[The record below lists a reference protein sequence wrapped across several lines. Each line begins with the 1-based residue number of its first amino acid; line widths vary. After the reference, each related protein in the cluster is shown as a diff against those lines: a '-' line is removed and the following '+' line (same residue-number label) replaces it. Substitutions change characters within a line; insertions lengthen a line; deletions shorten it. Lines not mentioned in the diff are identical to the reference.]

1 MSNLIDN
8 LLLSETASNSPNS
21 TSIVEQPNKD
31 KPSLFDSL
39 LSNISSSEE
48 TKIGDTNI
56 NSNTINSLKPQIQDV
71 NLETNISVETN
82 SLNGESLIDSVD
94 SELMSSENS
103 ENLDK
108 SFNKSNEQKIT
119 NTASL
124 LDKLIIE
131 AKQETTLQA
140 NKDKPSLF
148 DSLLSTIPLSD
159 GIDKIDALDFAKVEI
174 KEPLLENINKVVS
187 DGGTNIEIVDG
198 LDDKLVNN
206 IGVVLNTDENNL
218 LKSLE
223 NTQII
228 QSDKVSGKITEVNI
242 QNNSDVG
249 NRLISENIQSESDV
263 SIENSQV
270 INNQMIESSELV
282 LSNKD
287 LIEKDNPVKSTT
299 NSLFDKLVAITK
311 KDIEKVLDNP
321 TRELLDKSD
330 IDENLIPDE
339 NNLEKVAIASL
350 DIEDKLMQEEI
361 NSDNLKNLNV
371 DLENKNNG
379 VIPVLENNL
388 QSNNKTSKVEIDKLE
403 KIDANLND
411 ESKDIFKEAS
421 LVVANFD
428 NTSEKIEAQTNNII
442 DTNSIQKIDLTN
454 TLQPSLSDEAII
466 VDQDITDKVDDQNKL
481 ETVKKADKLSLMD
494 QLIQKNS
501 EKLILTDSINDN
513 LIDTATTEVIK
524 KDLISSIYLGS
535 QKNKMNNQSLFNK
548 NEAVSILKEGDS
560 VQAIKT
566 SAEILDLG
574 LEDISF
580 DESVE
585 LEKLDL
591 KQLNKKGILENLLLQ
606 KNVKSEEI
614 KHIITTSIEASKAL
628 IENNITIAND
638 TMVNVNSPIAYNIQ
652 SKIIGAKQQMATM
665 MSDISRQMYENY
677 KPPVTAF
684 KINLNPTELG
694 SIAILMKS
702 DKNSG
707 LSITMNVS
715 NNVTLDTLI
724 ENQNVLKNSLNKTFD
739 ENTKFNLDF
748 GSSNQNSN
756 NQSSNNQNQN
766 NRQFEQQMD
775 TQSIL
780 QLKEENKDIEE
791 KVIDYM

>member
-21 TSIVEQPNKD
+21 NSIVEQPNKD

-56 NSNTINSLKPQIQDV
+56 NSNTVNSSKPQIQDV

-82 SLNGESLIDSVD
+82 SLNGESLIDSVN
-94 SELMSSENS
+94 SELISSENS

-108 SFNKSNEQKIT
+108 NFNKSNEQKIT

-159 GIDKIDALDFAKVEI
+159 GIGKIDALDFAKVEI

-187 DGGTNIEIVDG
+187 DGGTNNEIVDG

-287 LIEKDNPVKSTT
+287 LIEKDSTVKSTA

-350 DIEDKLMQEEI
+350 DIEDKLMQKEI

-442 DTNSIQKIDLTN
+442 DTNSIEKIDLIN
-454 TLQPSLSDEAII
+454 TLQPSSSDEAII

-481 ETVKKADKLSLMD
+481 ETLKKVDKLSLMD